1 LLSGTFAFHWT
12 RNLPSEPRMQDAVVA
27 WEGNMRG
34 RYLPWVLAASI
45 AALGFQA
52 LQNMVVSMP
61 AEASPVYAAGLA
73 NPVH

>member
-1 LLSGTFAFHWT
+1 
-12 RNLPSEPRMQDAVVA
+12 
-27 WEGNMRG
+27 MRG

-52 LQNMVVSMP
+52 LQNMAVSMP

-73 NPVH
+73 NALH